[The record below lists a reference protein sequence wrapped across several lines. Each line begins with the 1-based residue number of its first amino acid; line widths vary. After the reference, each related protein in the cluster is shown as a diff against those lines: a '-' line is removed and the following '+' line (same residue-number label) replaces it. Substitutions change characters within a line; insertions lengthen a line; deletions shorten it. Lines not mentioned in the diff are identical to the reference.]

1 MTRKENELMEVPY
14 SASFKEMFTIKND
27 LNLLLN
33 SMSVCGCMDT
43 LVGKML
49 DKPVNFDIRV
59 INGKKVIYP
68 LEHADSFF
76 LQAKRLVRATVLE
89 IKADDCYMSTGSN
102 GDFTFVLKNDEKE
115 KE

>member
-1 MTRKENELMEVPY
+1 MTKKENELIEVPY
-14 SASFKEMFTIKND
+14 SASFKEMFTLED
-27 LNLLLN
+27 ELNLLLN
-33 SMSVCGCMDT
+33 GMSVYGCMDT

-68 LEHADSFF
+68 LEYADAFF
-76 LQAKRLVRATVLE
+76 LQAKRLARATVLE

-102 GDFTFVLKNDEKE
+102 GDFTFVLKEEGKSE
-115 KE
+115 

>member
-1 MTRKENELMEVPY
+1 MTRKENELMEIPY
-14 SASFKEMFTIKND
+14 SASFKEMFTIKDD

-33 SMSVCGCMDT
+33 GMSVYGCMDT
-43 LVGKML
+43 NVGKML
-49 DKPVNFDIRV
+49 DKLVNFDIRV

-76 LQAKRLVRATVLE
+76 LQAKRLARATVLE
-89 IKADDCYMSTGSN
+89 IKAEDCYMSTGSN

>member
-1 MTRKENELMEVPY
+1 MTRKENELMEIPY
-14 SASFKEMFTIKND
+14 SASFKEMFTIKDD

-33 SMSVCGCMDT
+33 GMSVYGCMDT

-68 LEHADSFF
+68 LEYADSFF
-76 LQAKRLVRATVLE
+76 LQAKRLARATVLE
-89 IKADDCYMSTGSN
+89 IKANDCYMSTGSN
-102 GDFTFVLKNDEKE
+102 GDFTFVLKEEGKSE
-115 KE
+115 